1 MMVGRLSPIIQIF
14 LGNAV
19 RAQKTQSSLKK
30 KPIENPAELKTK
42 KIIEKL
48 KKELS
53 EKKPKMIRIKP
64 SRDSKRILIEKS
76 KNRPN
81 NHRERTNGLRPPIRL
96 HRPKTVQEDFLEAPR
111 EKEYDVTIGSRERK
125 PEKEKEDP
133 KEKKLAP
140 LIVDRNPLL
149 RLLTPDGQDERD
161 KDGLTPP
168 AYRQDPLLRQL
179 LRQPAKYK
187 DDFLQLPSRKQ
198 DTLLGLLEKEG
209 GRGFDPSILSPP
221 EQRQNP
227 LLRLLKPP
235 GREKDERE
243 LLSPPEL
250 RQDPLLRQ
258 LVATPEDYREDF
270 LSLPTRSQ
278 EQLEDLLEESSPGLM
293 PRLLPLVVDRNPL
306 LRLLQPNFRDE
317 KEKESFSP
325 PDYRQDP
332 LLRQLASS
340 PQDYQADFLSL
351 PRREQKAVEQKLKEE
366 GLPEMVMEELI
377 TDSEEGMLTLK
388 QLFDM
393 ESKEDMSEKIF
404 DMLTANTEEAAD
416 SFSELFEFS
425 SEKDKEE
432 TVEEIIEMV
441 DRDPTAVTSAFSDLI
456 FEKVEQRKKL
466 EESPSGPPPTDGTT
480 TTMREPSTTTRITTQ
495 EAKTT
500 IQLRPTSTT
509 TTQQDETTTRYEPT
523 KSDPGPTKQSFE
535 STLPQTEEP
544 RSSNRPRPESPSST
558 TLRDPGTTKATV
570 LKSDQE
576 FLSGPQRELERELGT
591 KEVRIEFPESRLRPV
606 ANAEGEEELFTPKL
620 PHPYKDPPAAVQ
632 GQLLRYSGAPT
643 SNNRGSPKPGQT
655 R

>member
-1 MMVGRLSPIIQIF
+1 M
-14 LGNAV
+14 
-19 RAQKTQSSLKK
+19 
-30 KPIENPAELKTK
+30 NPAELKTK

-53 EKKPKMIRIKP
+53 EDKPKVIRIKP

-96 HRPKTVQEDFLEAPR
+96 HRPKTVQEDFLETPR
-111 EKEYDVTIGSRERK
+111 EKEYDVTIGSRERE
-125 PEKEKEDP
+125 PEKSNVDIQ

-140 LIVDRNPLL
+140 LIVDKNPLL

-221 EQRQNP
+221 DQRQNP
-227 LLRLLKPP
+227 LLRLLRPP

-306 LRLLQPNFRDE
+306 LRLLEPNFRDE

-340 PQDYQADFLSL
+340 PQDYRADFLSL

-366 GLPEMVMEELI
+366 GLPKVAMEELM
-377 TDSEEGMLTLK
+377 TDSEDGMVTLK

-404 DMLTANTEEAAD
+404 DMLTSNTEEAAD

-456 FEKVEQRKKL
+456 FEKVEQQKKL
-466 EESPSGPPPTDGTT
+466 EESPSAPPPTDGTT
-480 TTMREPSTTTRITTQ
+480 TTTTGETPTTTRITTQ

-500 IQLRPTSTT
+500 TQLRPTSTT

-523 KSDPGPTKQSFE
+523 KNDPETSKQSFE
-535 STLPQTEEP
+535 IATTEKDES
-544 RSSNRPRPESPSST
+544 RSSNRPRPEFPSST

-570 LKSDQE
+570 LKSDEE

-591 KEVRIEFPESRLRPV
+591 NKARIEFPDSRLRPV
-606 ANAEGEEELFTPKL
+606 AKEGEEELFTPTL
-620 PHPYKDPPAAVQ
+620 PHPYKDPPPAVQ
-632 GQLLRYSGAPT
+632 GQLLRYSGAPR
-643 SNNRGSPKPGQT
+643 SNKDSPKPGQT

>member
-1 MMVGRLSPIIQIF
+1 M
-14 LGNAV
+14 
-19 RAQKTQSSLKK
+19 KK
-30 KPIENPAELKTK
+30 KPMVNPAELKTK

-53 EKKPKMIRIKP
+53 EKNIRLKP

-76 KNRPN
+76 KSRPN
-81 NHRERTNGLRPPIRL
+81 NHLERTNGLRPPIRL
-96 HRPKTVQEDFLEAPR
+96 HRPKTAQENILEAPK

-125 PEKEKEDP
+125 PGNGENTP

-140 LIVDRNPLL
+140 LLVDRNPLL
-149 RLLTPDGQDERD
+149 RLLTPDDQDERD

-168 AYRQDPLLRQL
+168 AYKQDPLLRQL
-179 LRQPAKYK
+179 LRQPEKYK
-187 DDFLQLPSRKQ
+187 EEFLQLPSRKQ
-198 DTLLGLLEKEG
+198 DTLLGILEKEG

-221 EQRQNP
+221 DQRQNP
-227 LLRLLKPP
+227 LLRLLEPSD
-235 GREKDERE
+235 REMDERE
-243 LLSPPEL
+243 LLSPPDI

-258 LVATPEDYREDF
+258 LKATPEDYTLDF

-278 EQLEDLLEESSPGLM
+278 KQLEDLLEESNPGLM

-306 LRLLQPNFRDE
+306 LRLLEPNFMDE
-317 KEKESFSP
+317 KEKESFRP

-340 PQDYQADFLSL
+340 PRDYQADFLSL
-351 PRREQKAVEQKLKEE
+351 PRREQKAVEQKLNEE
-366 GLPEMVMEELI
+366 GLPKMVMEQLVK
-377 TDSEEGMLTLK
+377 DSEDMMLTLK
-388 QLFDM
+388 QLFEM

-404 DMLTANTEEAAD
+404 DMLTSNTEQAAD

-425 SEKDKEE
+425 SENDKEE

-456 FEKVEQRKKL
+456 FEKVEQQK
-466 EESPSGPPPTDGTT
+466 ESPSAPTPTDVTT
-480 TTMREPSTTTRITTQ
+480 TTIGKSPTTATRITTQ

-500 IQLRPTSTT
+500 TQMRPTLTT
-509 TTQQDETTTRYEPT
+509 TTQDETTTRYDPT
-523 KSDPGPTKQSFE
+523 KSDLETTKQTFE
-535 STLPQTEEP
+535 ES
-544 RSSNRPRPESPSST
+544 RSSNPEFPSPT

-570 LKSDQE
+570 LKSDEE
-576 FLSGPQRELERELGT
+576 FLSGPQRELERELGR
-591 KEVRIEFPESRLRPV
+591 KEARIEFPDSRLRPV
-606 ANAEGEEELFTPKL
+606 ANEEEEELFTPTL
-620 PHPYKDPPAAVQ
+620 PHPYNQPPAAVR

-643 SNNRGSPKPGQT
+643 SNNRGSSKPGQI